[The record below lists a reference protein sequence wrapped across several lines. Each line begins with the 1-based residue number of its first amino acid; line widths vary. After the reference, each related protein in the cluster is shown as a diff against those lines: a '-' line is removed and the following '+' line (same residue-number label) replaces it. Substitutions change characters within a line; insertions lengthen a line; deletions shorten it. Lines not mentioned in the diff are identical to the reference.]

1 MEETVYQKQ
10 VLKQSISL
18 KVVDNTHVRR
28 QQKSSVVTDYFNMNK
43 FKNCNK
49 TPSLREK
56 ASNVGKK
63 DPVLESCVSSGWI
76 MEAREQ
82 DTLFVHDELEQ
93 CKKEEEHRALQE
105 YLDEK
110 YASNTVWLNE
120 DGQQQQ
126 QPQYQYQHQYQQL
139 QQNNNQVNVHDSLKQ
154 LHNNNNQQ
162 QYQAPKQYQN
172 ILPTAKYGQPQNT
185 NKLTEQ
191 QLYNQQQY
199 QQQRQQQ
206 QIQQM
211 QQQSKLQ
218 QRLIQQQQ
226 QQQQHPQ
233 QHHHPHPNF
242 AMPRTQQQQQQQQ
255 QQQHHQQQQLFLQ
268 QQQQQPVQPLV
279 QEDYFED
286 HVDFYGKKLG
296 INMIVNHDKQFVLTG
311 VNPETPGEGIN
322 DRTSRSKLRPG
333 DIFTHIGGM
342 SLRCFNGNITHLA
355 KWIQNQPRPVHVT
368 YCRFKDPERAMAAI
382 LAFQQMISPP
392 MSVHNSLTNNSN
404 SNSNNSVIV
413 LDGSPLPPK
422 KKKQKVT
429 VDLT

>member
-1 MEETVYQKQ
+1 M
-10 VLKQSISL
+10 
-18 KVVDNTHVRR
+18 
-28 QQKSSVVTDYFNMNK
+28 
-43 FKNCNK
+43 
-49 TPSLREK
+49 
-56 ASNVGKK
+56 
-63 DPVLESCVSSGWI
+63 
-76 MEAREQ
+76 
-82 DTLFVHDELEQ
+82 
-93 CKKEEEHRALQE
+93 
-105 YLDEK
+105 
-110 YASNTVWLNE
+110 
-120 DGQQQQ
+120 
-126 QPQYQYQHQYQQL
+126 
-139 QQNNNQVNVHDSLKQ
+139 
-154 LHNNNNQQ
+154 
-162 QYQAPKQYQN
+162 
-172 ILPTAKYGQPQNT
+172 
-185 NKLTEQ
+185 
-191 QLYNQQQY
+191 
-199 QQQRQQQ
+199 
-206 QIQQM
+206 
-211 QQQSKLQ
+211 
-218 QRLIQQQQ
+218 
-226 QQQQHPQ
+226 
-233 QHHHPHPNF
+233 
-242 AMPRTQQQQQQQQ
+242 
-255 QQQHHQQQQLFLQ
+255 
-268 QQQQQPVQPLV
+268 

-413 LDGSPLPPK
+413 LDGSPLPK

>member
-126 QPQYQYQHQYQQL
+126 QQQPQYQHQYQQL

-162 QYQAPKQYQN
+162 LYQAPKQYQT

-211 QQQSKLQ
+211 Q
-218 QRLIQQQQ
+218 
-226 QQQQHPQ
+226 
-233 QHHHPHPNF
+233 
-242 AMPRTQQQQQQQQ
+242 
-255 QQQHHQQQQLFLQ
+255 
-268 QQQQQPVQPLV
+268 
-279 QEDYFED
+279 EDYFED
-286 HVDFYGKKLG
+286 HVDFHGKKLG
-296 INMIVNHDKQFVLTG
+296 INMIVNRDKQFVLTG

-333 DIFTHIGGM
+333 DIFTHIGSM
-342 SLRCFNGNITHLA
+342 SLSCFNGNITHLA

-368 YCRFKDPERAMAAI
+368 YCRFKDPERAMAAMAAI

-392 MSVHNSLTNNSN
+392 MSVHNSLTNN